1 MYSAVTTARPHPLD
15 AVGVGPRIDYLCCVG
30 KNSRV
35 HALTGLHHVTVP
47 TCDPLASSDWY
58 ARVLGFVT
66 LLIEEHEDDVVT
78 VLLQHPCGAR
88 LLLRRAEVPLA
99 ALRGYPLFALGVA
112 SYTELL
118 HWEEHLTTVDA
129 DHSAVHPA
137 HLGWAVTVTGPD
149 LILIQLRTDD
159 GPSGE
164 DE

>member
-1 MYSAVTTARPHPLD
+1 MRW
-15 AVGVGPRIDYLCCVG
+15 VG
-30 KNSRV
+30 
-35 HALTGLHHVTVP
+35 
-47 TCDPLASSDWY
+47 
-58 ARVLGFVT
+58 
-66 LLIEEHEDDVVT
+66 
-78 VLLQHPCGAR
+78 LQVDEVAGGGAR

-99 ALRGYPLFALGVA
+99 GYPSFGLGVG

-129 DHSAVHPA
+129 EHSAVRPA